1 MLVLK
6 GTVHAIVGHQ
16 MDKQVRIPV
25 EVSSNSLG
33 SPPYQPVFSLLS

>member
-1 MLVLK
+1 MLILK

-16 MDKQVRIPV
+16 MDKLVRVPV

-33 SPPYQPVFSLLS
+33 SSPYQPVFSLLS